1 MSIIDTSLAAE
12 MLENRLKGL
21 NKFIDRWDMVWY
33 YVTIMKAGF
42 GDNNRTGKG
51 GLRCMIY
58 LIS

>member
-42 GDNNRTGKG
+42 GVTI
-51 GLRCMIY
+51 GLGREDWDA
-58 LIS
+58 